1 MKLKDKIK
9 ISLFPSIVRFL
20 HAIGFRWEKLGKL
33 TFFNNSVLLAQAK
46 SLGKFKIENTDK
58 PQNIYVLLML
68 PQSPF
73 HLYVEALLAL
83 GLKKKGHKITFII
96 DDNTLPIQ
104 EFKRRGSEAIW
115 NTQAETAFAYASK
128 FLNTAGLKYISISE
142 FIKDAPIKLEYKE
155 KYAPVLEAS
164 LLKHYKVGVVT
175 DDLQDV
181 VHRTNLFKKA
191 IGITD
196 YIGEKLVKLKVDKV
210 IMNHG
215 IYSTWGPPYQVL
227 DAHNIPIL
235 VHSRAK
241 KKYAQ
246 VFNWNK
252 TGDSWDVIDEWNRVK
267 DIDLTEAQL
276 TEVSDYIDTRVMHK
290 DDVTVYNFGDKTS
303 KEETINSLGI
313 DVTKPVYTLF
323 TNVLWDAASAH
334 REITFKNPVKWV
346 IETVKWFNEHPEKQL
361 IVKIHP
367 AEIIA
372 GTNMP
377 FYDIIHNAVTPKD
390 NVKIIKPDAKVNSW
404 SIYEITDLGLVHTT
418 TAGMELPLVDKPCVV
433 VSQTHY
439 RGKRFTIDVN
449 SIDEYF
455 EVLDS
460 FNVSDYNLEKN
471 KKEALK
477 YAYLLFIRYQ
487 TPFEMF
493 FEDKPSDFKAYKFN
507 SMDDYL
513 RHDNYSYII
522 SSIENREPIFNK

>member
-9 ISLFPSIVRFL
+9 INVFPSVVSFL
-20 HAIGFRWEKLGKL
+20 HALGFSWEKLGRFS
-33 TFFNNSVLLAQAK
+33 FFSKSVLLAQAK
-46 SLGKFKIENTDK
+46 LLGKFEVDPVAK
-58 PQNIYVLLML
+58 PQKIYVLLML
-68 PQSPF
+68 SQSTF
-73 HLYVEALLAL
+73 HLYIEVLLAL
-83 GLKKKGHKITFII
+83 GLKKKGHQVTFII

-104 EFKRRGSEAIW
+104 EFKRRGSEHKW
-115 NTQAETAFAYASK
+115 DNQTETAFAYASK
-128 FLNTAGLKYISISE
+128 FLDDSGLNYFTISE
-142 FIKDAPIKLEYKE
+142 FIKDAPSELEYKD

-164 LLKHYKVGVVT
+164 LLKHYKVGSLSKNLP
-175 DDLQDV
+175 DIEN
-181 VHRTNLFKKA
+181 RTKLFKKA

-267 DIDLTEAQL
+267 DIELTEAQL
-276 TEVSDYIDTRVMHK
+276 KEITDYIGTRIMHK
-290 DDVTVYNFGDKTS
+290 DDVTVYNFGNKTS
-303 KEETINSLGI
+303 KEETIKSLGI
-313 DVTKPVYTLF
+313 DTDKPVYSLF

-334 REITFKNPVKWV
+334 REISFKNPIEWV
-346 IETVKWFNEHPEKQL
+346 IETVKWFNQHPEKQL

-367 AEIIA
+367 AEVIA

-377 FYDIIHNAVTPKD
+377 FYDIIHNAVTPND

-418 TAGMELPLVDKPCVV
+418 TAGMELPLVYKPCVV

-449 SIDEYF
+449 SIEEYF
-455 EVLDS
+455 EVLDN
-460 FNVSDYNLEKN
+460 FDVNDYDLEKN
-471 KKEALK
+471 RMEALK

-493 FEDKPSDFKAYKFN
+493 FERTPSDFRGFRFDNINDFIKYKNFN
-507 SMDDYL
+507 S
-513 RHDNYSYII
+513 II
-522 SSIENREPIFNK
+522 TNIENHQPIFSK